1 MGKRIDLNARH
12 DNFNFASTNHQ
23 HPFYTSED
31 DIFDEELANDSDE
44 ITEEEQYSDYSEE
57 VSEEYTNDIEQENLS
72 NNYFNTV
79 KEESKKTIIKIAL
92 KNPIVK
98 KFLLIAIPIILIILL
113 IIFIIAAISGE
124 NFGGDMAIGGYY
136 AMRCPEV
143 TVNFANKANDYEITR
158 TATYPLEEYVAG
170 VVAGEV
176 GFLNNIEV
184 DKEIALAARTYLLSH
199 DDNCSIES
207 SDRKQVFRELTNT
220 QTDQLAKQAADETAG
235 KVLLQNDSLYGVQY
249 DAFCSI
255 AVSDTEYTLKQK
267 NQKIPRSWVDSQSG
281 IAESWKQGT
290 CAGNHGNGL
299 SQWGSLYLATEKDMK
314 YDEILKYY
322 LGDEV
327 VISSSGLM
335 SIAGLEIK
343 NTTDAKVL
351 HEPLNTFLPN
361 HGSSVED
368 LNNFIA
374 TSVNKNGNHTRAG
387 VVTAAVSLVNYLYDG
402 AKVRL
407 PYYWGGQ
414 YQHIGVDPTFGGKA
428 SHAAISAHGNAYHYN
443 GFDCS
448 GFVSWAIKNGGFDI
462 GRHTTAGFHR
472 DYSGNSCNIGSAS
485 CKGQPGDLINSN
497 GCHVQMIVSVD
508 ESSGLYYVAESTG
521 SAGLIMRAWGMHE
534 SNCGGKETRILH
546 MNSLYGD

>member
-1 MGKRIDLNARH
+1 MSRRFNINAKNDRSLGNLNRY
-12 DNFNFASTNHQ
+12 NNKV
-23 HPFYTSED
+23 TSQQ
-31 DIFDEELANDSDE
+31 INNNNDEENE
-44 ITEEEQYSDYSEE
+44 TENTNNNGETVFNKPKKIVRTITD
-57 VSEEYTNDIEQENLS
+57 NDIGEL
-72 NNYFNTV
+72 
-79 KEESKKTIIKIAL
+79 KDIKIKMPVATKVTLVAL
-92 KNPIVK
+92 IISILLFA
-98 KFLLIAIPIILIILL
+98 FLLVFVTTLVNYDGVNNKL
-113 IIFIIAAISGE
+113 AA
-124 NFGGDMAIGGYY
+124 GGYY
-136 AMRCPEV
+136 DIGCNEV
-143 TVNFANKANDYEITR
+143 TVNLTDKDYNVIGTG
-158 TATYPLEEYVAG
+158 TYPLEEYVAG
-170 VVAGEV
+170 VVTAEV
-176 GFLNNIEV
+176 GQFNNLEV
-184 DKEIALAARTYLLSH
+184 FKEFAIAARSYFAAHHS
-199 DDNCSIES
+199 NCTIES
-207 SDRKQVFRELTNT
+207 SNKKQVFSPTPVEL
-220 QTDQLAKQAADETAG
+220 ARQAADETAG

-267 NQKIPRSWVDSQSG
+267 NQKIPRSWVDSQPG
-281 IAESWKQGT
+281 IAAEWKQGT

-299 SQWGSLYLATEKDMK
+299 SQWGSLYLATMQNMK

-322 LGDEV
+322 LGNNIT
-327 VISSSGLM
+327 ISSSGIM

-343 NTTDAKVL
+343 NTTDASVL

-374 TSVNKNGNHTRAG
+374 TNVNKNGNHTRAG

-534 SNCGGKETRILH
+534 GNCGSKETRILH